1 MMQPCRLGD
10 LIYLKGQTGDL
21 GLLRPALSG
30 KRNALQMREVGLSGF
45 VHLPDVL
52 EPGKSLGVGAGHHLA
67 ITPLRAH
74 SWLRATRRRGTPKS
88 VMPMATAIRS
98 VSVLEGERL
107 SLALAP
113 VGPER
118 WRQR

>member
-30 KRNALQMREVGLSGF
+30 KRNALQMREVRLSGF

-67 ITPLRAH
+67 IIASPCSQLAKSHEKKGNAQKCDADGYSNQVGQRA
-74 SWLRATRRRGTPKS
+74 
-88 VMPMATAIRS
+88 
-98 VSVLEGERL
+98 
-107 SLALAP
+107 
-113 VGPER
+113 
-118 WRQR
+118 